1 MNAGGTDWDKEVYFF
16 ILIFYIINDIEMFLL
31 WKLADNFSIVLL
43 KWLVLKKN
51 LKVYLQVK
59 YQSLRQNKLQ

>member
-43 KWLVLKKN
+43 K
-51 LKVYLQVK
+51 
-59 YQSLRQNKLQ
+59 